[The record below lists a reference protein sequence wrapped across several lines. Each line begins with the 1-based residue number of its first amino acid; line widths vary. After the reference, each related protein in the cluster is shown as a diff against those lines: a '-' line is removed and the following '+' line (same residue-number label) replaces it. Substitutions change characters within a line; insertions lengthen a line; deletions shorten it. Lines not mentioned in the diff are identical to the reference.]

1 MTHSFEED
9 AASTREASSREE
21 ELAVE
26 NIMKQLVELVLAA
39 EGRGVNFADSF
50 KHFDKNGDGEIS
62 QEEFSRGLSQ
72 LGFPV
77 LRKQVDAL
85 FHAFDIKL
93 IGDHDTVKYEDFI
106 DAVKYYGSSPDA
118 TVGGGDD
125 RSAFVD
131 FDTTWKKIEVCIRE
145 AQDNN
150 FDVWYHF
157 EMRENSSNLVGTLS
171 TAAFRA
177 AILGIPGLENMSLP
191 EMTELSVRFGTRGE
205 ESKAASRVRYRDFL
219 AAALGHKEYDS
230 DEGETKS
237 QEDDLPL
244 TREEAIERVRDLM
257 RVADTLGVSFQSA
270 FEHFDT
276 DLSGFIDLNEFYQ
289 GFAYLNIDISIG
301 DVARLANA
309 LLKKLSWQ
317 ENRLS

>member
-1 MTHSFEED
+1 M
-9 AASTREASSREE
+9 
-21 ELAVE
+21 
-26 NIMKQLVELVLAA
+26 
-39 EGRGVNFADSF
+39 
-50 KHFDKNGDGEIS
+50 
-62 QEEFSRGLSQ
+62 
-72 LGFPV
+72 
-77 LRKQVDAL
+77 
-85 FHAFDIKL
+85 
-93 IGDHDTVKYEDFI
+93 
-106 DAVKYYGSSPDA
+106 
-118 TVGGGDD
+118 
-125 RSAFVD
+125 
-131 FDTTWKKIEVCIRE
+131 CIRE

-309 LLKKLSWQ
+309 LLKNSHGKRIDYRSFYDCV
-317 ENRLS
+317 ET